1 MVGSENLNPLEEL
14 KQLDQQIDSTH
25 ALAGLQPLFAR
36 LEEITKQFSSDFE
49 VQLVAHDVKQHI
61 LARGSRIKQLQPTP
75 VLVAPAVAP
84 IAVAPP
90 VAEAPLAPPPP
101 AEEAPPKKSRKVFG
115 WVAAAVL
122 LVGGIAVG
130 VNFIQERNLKLAATT
145 PVDAGITTVPSGAA
159 ISINGQQSCKSDCVA
174 KLVPGNY
181 QVTAQLDGYEAASAQ
196 LTVTASQPAALKLT
210 LAPQAPSVR
219 IFADLTTGQV
229 FLDDQP
235 AGELMDGQFTFER
248 VEPGPHTVR
257 VTGGTSEAK
266 FMFTAAA
273 AGIPAVEGPITTNNL
288 LAVLVANLGGKARM
302 MTSSGPL
309 KLTVNGQAEA
319 DATPDGIDLANF
331 HTGAGELLLGE
342 GITQKTL
349 TGTFTGAPTLT
360 AFLKT
365 DQKIGTIIITTGQD
379 DVRIFLNNKEHKR
392 RTVKGQ
398 ARVQTFGDVTV
409 RVEKPGFEP
418 VPAQTVKVAQGSET
432 KLSFTMKAVPQFG
445 SLSISGGASG
455 TEVLLSQRLIG
466 TVGADGAFRNSSIA
480 PGVHVIELRRDQ
492 FEPKRFTRTF
502 RAGETVVIGVAES
515 TLTAIKVVPPPVAA
529 PPPPPKAEPAPVK
542 AAAPKPRSGDMSN
555 FDNPAAWQE
564 LQGVWKHKGAATLT
578 YGLPPNGI
586 FTFSIYMLKGGS
598 LLRGGRVRWFLNY
611 TDAKNYILFELDE
624 ENFWSKVV
632 SGGKTLERK
641 KVLHKQDK
649 SMRVWNIQIDASAAK
664 LTHKIQGDNG
674 WVDLDSW
681 TEPGRDFTQGKFGI
695 LVSGTDEV
703 GLSNFSFTGR

>member
-1 MVGSENLNPLEEL
+1 M
-14 KQLDQQIDSTH
+14 
-25 ALAGLQPLFAR
+25 
-36 LEEITKQFSSDFE
+36 
-49 VQLVAHDVKQHI
+49 
-61 LARGSRIKQLQPTP
+61 
-75 VLVAPAVAP
+75 
-84 IAVAPP
+84 
-90 VAEAPLAPPPP
+90 
-101 AEEAPPKKSRKVFG
+101 
-115 WVAAAVL
+115 
-122 LVGGIAVG
+122 
-130 VNFIQERNLKLAATT
+130 
-145 PVDAGITTVPSGAA
+145 
-159 ISINGQQSCKSDCVA
+159 
-174 KLVPGNY
+174 
-181 QVTAQLDGYEAASAQ
+181 
-196 LTVTASQPAALKLT
+196 
-210 LAPQAPSVR
+210 
-219 IFADLTTGQV
+219 
-229 FLDDQP
+229 
-235 AGELMDGQFTFER
+235 
-248 VEPGPHTVR
+248 
-257 VTGGTSEAK
+257 
-266 FMFTAAA
+266 
-273 AGIPAVEGPITTNNL
+273 
-288 LAVLVANLGGKARM
+288 
-302 MTSSGPL
+302 
-309 KLTVNGQAEA
+309 
-319 DATPDGIDLANF
+319 
-331 HTGAGELLLGE
+331 
-342 GITQKTL
+342 
-349 TGTFTGAPTLT
+349 
-360 AFLKT
+360 
-365 DQKIGTIIITTGQD
+365 
-379 DVRIFLNNKEHKR
+379 
-392 RTVKGQ
+392 
-398 ARVQTFGDVTV
+398 
-409 RVEKPGFEP
+409 
-418 VPAQTVKVAQGSET
+418 
-432 KLSFTMKAVPQFG
+432 
-445 SLSISGGASG
+445 
-455 TEVLLSQRLIG
+455 LLSQRLIG

-480 PGVHVIELRRDQ
+480 PGEHVIELRRDQ